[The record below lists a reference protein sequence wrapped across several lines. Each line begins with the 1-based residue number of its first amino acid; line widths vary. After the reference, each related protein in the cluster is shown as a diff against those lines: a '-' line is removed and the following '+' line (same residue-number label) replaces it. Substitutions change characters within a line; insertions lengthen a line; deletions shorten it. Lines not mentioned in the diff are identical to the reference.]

1 MPSNLLTIDSNFP
14 TFTGEEPVE
23 EQIRE
28 LVNYLYQLRESLQY
42 SLKNLTTDNF
52 NAAALQNL
60 TDDAKGEIGNQLQ
73 KIANEL
79 NQLSSEVETLKG
91 RISGIDSLTTRMKN
105 AETDIENM
113 KTRVV
118 NAEGELE
125 ALQTWSSYQEE
136 TVGDIQERVDN
147 VEQELADQTTAH
159 ANTEQRVAALSDLM
173 EALDADVTEL
183 LSLITVADDGSVTM
197 GEEGQD
203 LHLVGNVYING
214 ILFEQGGST

>member
-1 MPSNLLTIDSNFP
+1 MPSNLLAIDSNFP

-125 ALQTWSSYQEE
+125 ALQTWSSYQEK

-173 EALDADVTEL
+173 AALDADVTEL
-183 LSLITVADDGSVTM
+183 LTLITVADDGSVTM
-197 GEEGQD
+197 GKEGQD